1 VSCVNDPV
9 VEFRGAL
16 ESILSS
22 ATFERAERLKKF
34 LRFVCERVLNGR
46 GEEINEYLIGIEVF
60 DRHAD
65 YSPSEDSIVRRQ
77 AHALRKKLEEYY
89 RNEGRESR
97 VRIELPLGHYAAVFR
112 VLVDSSEVDRARLPV
127 PPPVSLAAPMWSRT
141 HVGAFAAG
149 CVFLFLL
156 EWAAGH
162 LPRTSGTTVFA
173 SDMSA
178 SMRWLWHDWLNDS
191 SGATICLTTPRTM
204 VIKYYPEPHPE
215 SRTEQPISDASPRAR
230 SLRDFFS
237 LPPGGELT
245 EYPSVGQAKMGEAVA
260 AIRLTSLLASHH
272 VPVRVEH
279 TSFLAWNQARNENLI
294 VFGHSESTPWVDRLT
309 AGYPLRT
316 EASSGTLPRRIT
328 VSRPKAGE
336 RSMYTV
342 DENHPDDLYVLVSMV
357 PGIDG
362 EHRLLAIS
370 GLSGMA
376 SQFGAEYLTT
386 PSHVEALASALRAA
400 GAKPDR
406 TTYFQVILRVSV
418 RNNTIPLKGSIE
430 MVRTIE
436 RPRDSSTISIAKRD
450 SQQVP

>member
-1 VSCVNDPV
+1 
-9 VEFRGAL
+9 
-16 ESILSS
+16 
-22 ATFERAERLKKF
+22 
-34 LRFVCERVLNGR
+34 
-46 GEEINEYLIGIEVF
+46 
-60 DRHAD
+60 
-65 YSPSEDSIVRRQ
+65 
-77 AHALRKKLEEYY
+77 
-89 RNEGRESR
+89 
-97 VRIELPLGHYAAVFR
+97 
-112 VLVDSSEVDRARLPV
+112 
-127 PPPVSLAAPMWSRT
+127 MWSRT
-141 HVGAFAAG
+141 HLGAFAAG

-162 LPRTSGTTVFA
+162 LPRSSNTTVFA

-178 SMRWLWHDWLNDS
+178 PMRWLWHDWLNDP

-204 VIKYYPEPHPE
+204 VIKYYPESHPD
-215 SRTEQPISDASPRAR
+215 TVAEQPISSRSPRAR
-230 SLRDFFS
+230 SLREFFA

-294 VFGHSESTPWVDRLT
+294 VFGHSESTPWVDRLI

-316 EASSGTLPRRIT
+316 EASNGMLSKRIT
-328 VSRPKAGE
+328 VSQPKAGE
-336 RSMYTV
+336 RATYTV
-342 DENHPDDLYVLVSMV
+342 DESHPDEQYVLVSMV
-357 PGIDG
+357 PGLDG

-386 PSHVEALASALRAA
+386 PSHVEALASALQAA
-400 GAKPDR
+400 GAKNDQ

-418 RNNTIPLKGSIE
+418 RNNTIPLKGNIE

-436 RPRDSSTISIAKRD
+436 RPPEGRAISMARRDFK
-450 SQQVP
+450 QVP